1 VEEEFIML
9 DCLQLEPGMELGKDI
24 FNSQGYLIL
33 REGTVLE
40 SNTINRLVAMD
51 IKDIAILQ
59 DKKGNSLSD
68 DIRLI
73 QEHYGEQAA
82 LIEEKLSFIVAGQEL
97 SGEELLKI
105 SQDVINNLKN
115 HNNILKY
122 MIDLNAAYNGIYTH
136 SLNVA
141 LICHLFATWL
151 ILPEDNAKELVAA
164 GLLHD
169 IGKMISDGEY
179 EKHPAMGA
187 QFLTERGISKDIQL
201 GVLMHHEKEDGS
213 GFPTKAKWDKIHHY
227 AKIISIADY
236 YDNATTGGKKLQ
248 GKICPFELIEMFENR
263 RYGSFDIKY
272 MDIFL
277 NKIAN
282 YYVGESV
289 RLTDGRTGKIIF
301 INKHCLSKP
310 IIQIG
315 EELLD
320 TYYHR
325 DLQIVEII

>member
-1 VEEEFIML
+1 MEEEFIML
-9 DCLQLEPGMELGKDI
+9 DCSQLEPGMELGKDI
-24 FNSQGYLIL
+24 FNTQGHLIL
-33 REGTVLE
+33 KEGTVLE
-40 SNTINRLVAMD
+40 FNTINKLIALD

-59 DKKGNSLSD
+59 DKKGTSLSD

-73 QEHYGEQAA
+73 QESYDEQAT
-82 LIEEKLSFIVAGQEL
+82 LIEEKLNVIVAGQEV

-115 HNNILKY
+115 HNDILKY

-141 LICHLFATWL
+141 LICHLFAAWL

-169 IGKMISDGEY
+169 IGKMILDEEY

-187 QFLTERGISKDIQL
+187 QFLAERGISKDIQL

-213 GFPTKAKWDKIHHY
+213 GFPTKAEWEKIHHY

-236 YDNATTGGKKLQ
+236 YDHATTGGKKLQ

-310 IIQIG
+310 IIQVG

-320 TYYHR
+320 TYCHR
-325 DLQIVEII
+325 DLQIIEVI